1 MKKEIRVYDIKWYY
15 NYDPTDETYP
25 KEEYDINFNAE
36 PTEMIVDVTDWDFG
50 EIVDDVDSIDED
62 LSNYISGESG
72 YYHKGF
78 KWEYVKQK
86 INNMKQL
93 TDNDRK
99 LLCAL
104 SDIEMVLDNVELPLP
119 QIEKIWGSFKTIR
132 DVVNEE
138 TITGVITIPKSHLEQ
153 AIEFATK
160 MCEIKDLIEEDKT
173 ILNNPEYISMMKE
186 YNFKKN
192 N

>member
-25 KEEYDINFNAE
+25 KEEYDINFNAA
-36 PTEMIVDVTDWDFG
+36 PTEMIIDITDWDFG

-62 LSNYISGESG
+62 LSNYISYESG

-78 KWEYVKQK
+78 KWEYVKQ
-86 INNMKQL
+86 
-93 TDNDRK
+93 
-99 LLCAL
+99 
-104 SDIEMVLDNVELPLP
+104 
-119 QIEKIWGSFKTIR
+119 
-132 DVVNEE
+132 
-138 TITGVITIPKSHLEQ
+138 TITGVITRPKSHLEQ

-186 YNFKKN
+186 YNFTKN

>member
-1 MKKEIRVYDIKWYY
+1 MKKIIRVYDIKWYY

-25 KEEYDINFNAE
+25 KEEYDINFNAA
-36 PTEMIVDVTDWDFG
+36 PTEMIIDITDWDFG

-62 LSNYISGESG
+62 LSNYISYESG

-104 SDIEMVLDNVELPLP
+104 SDIEMVLDNVELSVP
-119 QIEKIWGSFKTIR
+119 QVEKIWGSFKVIQDIVYTGDI
-132 DVVNEE
+132 
-138 TITGVITIPKSHLEQ
+138 ITGVITMPTTDY
-153 AIEFATK
+153 ATK
-160 MCEIKDLIEEDKT
+160 IQDFIKELVEEHNKT
-173 ILNNPEYISMMKE
+173 K
-186 YNFKKN
+186 
-192 N
+192 